1 MGISY
6 EQQGKWEEA
15 FVTILAHTVHASWTM
30 LAEHER
36 LINAGGGDTG
46 HHGLRPGSPPRLQE
60 NGTVHEATWMDKYL
74 SRAGNTTTQNSRKR
88 TRTPRS
94 KQQERVVQQNQT
106 IGTREDTVPLCPEH
120 RKDAPTLEDEQT
132 FVRMHY
138 GDDFICAGDTWT
150 ERTAMRLCTGHWY
163 STYNIAAVVETL
175 ENQQAPDH
183 MYCITRWEL
192 EKWTEG
198 RRLCRRTLTQI
209 RQAKFVN
216 YVVNHDN
223 THWGLLIAM
232 RSEQTIDI
240 IYADSL
246 SWPGR
251 EWKERFKRWWTQ
263 VGRQEQTILQLV
275 EHNIQLPQ
283 QEDTVECGVFTTCY
297 HQVVF
302 ELSQQ
307 ELWRN
312 QDRETRLTQLQEA
325 LSRITAT
332 VAAQK
337 RRLTRETLYLHGHRI
352 STRVEEQMGQLL
364 TDIAKKPEP
373 TTQHL
378 LRRGR
383 KRKVETNGDEV
394 KDNLKRQQTEATK
407 EEREDELRQGR
418 RVYEIQGTR
427 QAGYNITLRGSH
439 KLGAGMIQITEPDEI
454 QSHGNWDLDEHTP
467 NGHANMEGEQDL
479 WGALVDYWA
488 GSPQDVEQEDNT
500 DTAIDLTQED
510 TTEPTAGTLETTPS

>member
-1 MGISY
+1 
-6 EQQGKWEEA
+6 
-15 FVTILAHTVHASWTM
+15 
-30 LAEHER
+30 
-36 LINAGGGDTG
+36 
-46 HHGLRPGSPPRLQE
+46 
-60 NGTVHEATWMDKYL
+60 MDKYL

-106 IGTREDTVPLCPEH
+106 IGTRENTVPLCPEH
-120 RKDAPTLEDEQT
+120 RKDTPTLEDEQT

-150 ERTAMRLCTGHWY
+150 ERTAMRLCTGYWY

-175 ENQQAPDH
+175 ENQQAPDY

-275 EHNIQLPQ
+275 EHNMQLPQ

-307 ELWRN
+307 EL
-312 QDRETRLTQLQEA
+312 
-325 LSRITAT
+325 
-332 VAAQK
+332 
-337 RRLTRETLYLHGHRI
+337 
-352 STRVEEQMGQLL
+352 
-364 TDIAKKPEP
+364 
-373 TTQHL
+373 
-378 LRRGR
+378 
-383 KRKVETNGDEV
+383 
-394 KDNLKRQQTEATK
+394 
-407 EEREDELRQGR
+407 
-418 RVYEIQGTR
+418 
-427 QAGYNITLRGSH
+427 
-439 KLGAGMIQITEPDEI
+439 
-454 QSHGNWDLDEHTP
+454 
-467 NGHANMEGEQDL
+467 
-479 WGALVDYWA
+479 
-488 GSPQDVEQEDNT
+488 
-500 DTAIDLTQED
+500 
-510 TTEPTAGTLETTPS
+510 